1 MLEIV
6 TVDMDLYHVDNNI
19 SFIIIVAL
27 SLNFF
32 INL

>member
-1 MLEIV
+1 MLEII

-27 SLNFF
+27 SKFF
-32 INL
+32 S